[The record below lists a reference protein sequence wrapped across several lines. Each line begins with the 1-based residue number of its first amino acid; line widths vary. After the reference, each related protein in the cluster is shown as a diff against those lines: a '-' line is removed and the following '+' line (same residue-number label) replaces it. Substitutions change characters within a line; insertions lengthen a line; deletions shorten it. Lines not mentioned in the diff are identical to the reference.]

1 MRLLAVLLL
10 AAVASGCA
18 PSRPM
23 LVPVS
28 LPPVRSTHL
37 AFSLVPLNE
46 PGWLVLASR
55 PDLLALA
62 KQGGNADET
71 FAVQG
76 SVMKFPEFA
85 SAAAFLA
92 EVERYVSKPVPASR
106 FKYVSHSIRPAPE
119 KGDRCAR
126 AHSVFEDHAPVRHT
140 SRTGHMILEGYFL
153 MCTHP
158 RNPAVAI
165 TVGFSQRYYPGSR
178 DPQLEKSAET
188 LLGSVTLVDL

>member
-1 MRLLAVLLL
+1 MRVLAVLLL

-23 LVPVS
+23 LAPVS
-28 LPPVRSTHL
+28 LPPARSTHL

-62 KQGGNADET
+62 KPGSNADET

-76 SVMKFPEFA
+76 SAMKVTVYA
-85 SAAAFLA
+85 SAEAFLS
-92 EVERYVSKPVPASR
+92 EVARYVSTPMPASR
-106 FKYVSHSIRPAPE
+106 FKYLSHSIRPAPE
-119 KGDRCAR
+119 KGGRCAR

-165 TVGFSQRYYPGSR
+165 TVGFLHCYYPVSR
-178 DPQLEKSAET
+178 D
-188 LLGSVTLVDL
+188 